1 MSKTDTT
8 PKVVIDN
15 RGENTLLALLK
26 SLLSQAVS
34 LDIATGYFEI
44 GSLLAL
50 QNSWRY
56 LKNLRIILGDE
67 TSKRT
72 RRELIESIKRQCN
85 ESIEIE
91 KERDDTLKGLNAI
104 RDALDNKR
112 IRMKIYTKAKFHA
125 KTYLVRNEPLKFPD
139 YAVVG
144 SSNFTLPG
152 LTKNLELNILTQE
165 NNQVEAVKTW
175 FSEIWSESEEL
186 INPEILRVITPH
198 LKLYLPFEV
207 YAKALYEYFLG
218 REKTPL
224 EWEEKESVIYP
235 ILDKYQKDG
244 YHQALKIAET
254 WQGALICDS
263 VGLGKTFIGLMLLE
277 YYLHLGKRV
286 LLIVPKSSRKSV
298 WERFIKKHLK
308 PHRRYVY
315 QQTFRIYNHTDF
327 GREETRTIPD
337 EAFEEMKKDTDVII
351 IDEAHHFRN
360 SGITRSNKLY
370 ELCQGKIVYFITATP
385 INNSLYDLFHLINYF
400 ARNRWSYFESI
411 GIRDLRSHFKEA
423 EEKMEREIEF
433 GDIQAKVVATDFL
446 RTDRLLKAILIQRSR
461 AFVKSLEVEEENRT
475 PSFPQRQPP
484 KVVHYLL
491 SKVYRGLYD
500 DIKSAFG
507 KKEPLLTLAI
517 YNPEAY
523 RKRKKDESI
532 ERREK
537 QVIGLIRTLLLKRL
551 ESSYKAF
558 EASLE
563 GLLFKMFQFVKI
575 YRSELI
581 ETWKMKYKSQWE
593 VVKEHR
599 LERFDLEEESEE
611 EDEAPDISEKLE
623 ENEYEISK
631 LISLVLDDMTE
642 IVTILSEVY
651 QYLSP
656 KTDDKLEKL
665 VGHLRNDNILRN
677 QKIVIF
683 TEFRDTARYL
693 FKQLRDAHR
702 FTNVE
707 ELDST
712 RNIDREKI
720 IKRFAPYYNCSDE
733 ELQDFVGPNQKYEP
747 IRILISTDVLSES
760 LNLQDAN
767 IVINY
772 DLHWNPVRLMQRIGR
787 VDRRID
793 LSKAIHHHKAYF
805 YNFLPPDELEDL
817 LGLMKKIT
825 GKITRIN
832 KTLGLEAPLIGP
844 DDPVETLKLFNE
856 RYEGQHSVEEKLR
869 LELNKIARDH
879 PDLHE
884 NLSHLPLRLFSGKEA
899 NLKTFK
905 GLFCCYKFP
914 PIEEG
919 KPQEA
924 RWYFREFITGRVV
937 EGVEGIYEKIQCLP
951 ETARVT
957 IASPEA
963 LTEQRRE
970 IERYIKNTYLR
981 ALQASQDY
989 KPILLCWMEVC

>member
-8 PKVVIDN
+8 LKVVIDN
-15 RGENTLLALLK
+15 REENTLLALLK
-26 SLLSQAVS
+26 SLLPQAVS

-44 GSLLAL
+44 GSFLAL
-50 QNSWRY
+50 QDSWRR
-56 LKNLRIILGDE
+56 LKNLRVILGDE

-72 RRELIESIKRQCN
+72 RRELVESIKRQCN
-85 ESIEIE
+85 KSIEVE
-91 KERDDTLKGLNAI
+91 KERDDTLTGLDAI

-112 IRMKIYTKAKFHA
+112 IRIKIYTRAKFHP
-125 KTYLVRNEPLKFPD
+125 KTYLVRNEALKSSD

-144 SSNFTLPG
+144 SSNFTRPG
-152 LTKNLELNILTQE
+152 LTKNLELNLFTQE
-165 NNQVEAVKTW
+165 KSQVEAVKTW

-186 INPEILRVITPH
+186 INPEILRVIIPH

-327 GREETRTIPD
+327 GREETRTIPN
-337 EAFEEMKKDTDVII
+337 EAFEEMKRDTDVII

-360 SGITRSNKLY
+360 SGITRSKKLY

-423 EEKMEREIEF
+423 EEKMERKIEF

-446 RTDRLLKAILIQRSR
+446 RTDKLLKTILIQRSR
-461 AFVKSLEVEEENRT
+461 TFVKSLEAEEDKT
-475 PSFPQRQPP
+475 PSFPLRQPP
-484 KVVHYLL
+484 KVVQYLL

-500 DIKSAFG
+500 DIKSALG

-563 GLLFKMFQFVKI
+563 GLLFKMFQFVRI

-611 EDEAPDISEKLE
+611 EDEVPDISEKLE

-642 IVTILSEVY
+642 IVTILAEVY

-693 FKQLRDAHR
+693 MTQLRDGHK

-712 RNIDREKI
+712 RNVDREKI

-733 ELQDFVGPNQKYEP
+733 ELPDYVGPERKYEP
-747 IRILISTDVLSES
+747 VRILISTDVLSES

-793 LSKAIHHHKAYF
+793 LSKAIHHHKVYF

-817 LGLMKKIT
+817 LGLMKRIT

-832 KTLGLEAPLIGP
+832 KTLGLEAPLIRP

-869 LELNKIARDH
+869 LELNKIARKY
-879 PDLHE
+879 PDLYE
-884 NLSHLPLRLFSGKEA
+884 NLPHLPLRLFSGKRA
-899 NLKTFK
+899 DFKSFK
-905 GLFCCYKFP
+905 GLFCCYRFP

-919 KPQEA
+919 KPQEV
-924 RWYFREFITGRVV
+924 RWYFREFTTRKVV
-937 EGVEGIYEKIQCLP
+937 EGVESIYEKIQCLSG
-951 ETARVT
+951 TARAT
-957 IASPEA
+957 IASPEDLA
-963 LTEQRRE
+963 EQRKE

-981 ALQASQDY
+981 ALQAPQDY

>member
-8 PKVVIDN
+8 SKVVIDN

-26 SLLSQAVS
+26 SLLPQAVS

-56 LKNLRIILGDE
+56 LKNLRVILGDE

-263 VGLGKTFIGLMLLE
+263 IGLGKTFIGLMLLE

-315 QQTFRIYNHTDF
+315 QQTFRIYSHTDF
-327 GREETRTIPD
+327 GREETRTIPN

-360 SGITRSNKLY
+360 SGITRSKNLH
-370 ELCQGKIVYFITATP
+370 ELCEGKIVYFITATP

-869 LELNKIARDH
+869 LELNKIARKY
-879 PDLHE
+879 PDLYE
-884 NLSHLPLRLFSGKEA
+884 NLPHLPLRLFSGERADFKS
-899 NLKTFK
+899 FK
-905 GLFCCYKFP
+905 GLFCCYRFP
-914 PIEEG
+914 PIEES
-919 KPQEA
+919 KPQEV
-924 RWYFREFITGRVV
+924 RWYFREFTTRKVV
-937 EGVEGIYEKIQCLP
+937 EGVEGIYEKIQCLSD
-951 ETARVT
+951 TARAT
-957 IASPEA
+957 IASPEDLA
-963 LTEQRRE
+963 EQRKE

-981 ALQASQDY
+981 ALQAPQDY

>member
-1 MSKTDTT
+1 MNKIGSTSKI
-8 PKVVIDN
+8 VVDN
-15 RGENTLLALLK
+15 RGENTLLALLR
-26 SLLSQAVS
+26 SLLSQAIS

-44 GSLLAL
+44 GSLISL
-50 QNSWRY
+50 QGSWQH

-72 RRELIESIKRQCN
+72 RRELVESIKRQCN
-85 ESIEIE
+85 ESIEVE
-91 KERDDTLKGLNAI
+91 KERDDTLKGLDAI
-104 RDALDNKR
+104 RDALDNKKIR
-112 IRMKIYTKAKFHA
+112 IKIYTRAKFHP
-125 KTYLVRNEPLKFPD
+125 KTYLVRNEALKSPD
-139 YAVVG
+139 YAIVG
-144 SSNFTLPG
+144 SSNFTRPG
-152 LTKNLELNILTQE
+152 LTKNLELNIFTQE
-165 NNQVEAVKTW
+165 KNQVEAVKMW

-186 INPEILRVITPH
+186 INPEILRVIIPH

-254 WQGALICDS
+254 WGGALICDS

-298 WERFIKKHLK
+298 WERFIKKYLR

-327 GREETRTIPD
+327 GREETRAIPN

-351 IDEAHHFRN
+351 VDEAHHFRN
-360 SGITRSNKLY
+360 SGIARSKKLY
-370 ELCQGKIVYFITATP
+370 ELCKEKIVYFITATP

-433 GDIQAKVVATDFL
+433 GDIQAKAVSTDFL
-446 RTDRLLKAILIQRSR
+446 RTDKLLKAILIQRSR
-461 AFVKSLEVEEENRT
+461 AFVKSLETENDKV
-475 PSFPQRQPP
+475 PFFPERQPP
-484 KVVHYLL
+484 KIVEYFL
-491 SKVYRGLYD
+491 SKVYRGLYG

-507 KKEPLLTLAI
+507 RKEPLLRLAI

-563 GLLFKMFQFVKI
+563 GLLFKMFQFAKVHRPK
-575 YRSELI
+575 LI
-581 ETWKMKYKSQWE
+581 KMWE
-593 VVKEHR
+593 VEYINQWKVVKKHR

-611 EDEAPDISEKLE
+611 EDEVPNIPEKLE
-623 ENEYEISK
+623 ESEYKIDK
-631 LISLVLDDMTE
+631 LISLVLDDMTQ
-642 IVTILSEVY
+642 IVTILSKVY
-651 QYLSP
+651 EHLSP
-656 KTDDKLEKL
+656 KTDDKLRKL
-665 VGHLRNDNILRN
+665 ATHLQNEDILKN
-677 QKIVIF
+677 QKVVIF

-693 FKQLRDAHR
+693 FKQLKDRYK

-733 ELQDFVGPNQKYEP
+733 ELQDYVGLDRKYEP
-747 IRILISTDVLSES
+747 VRILISTDVLSES

-793 LSKAIHHHKAYF
+793 LTKPIHHDKVYF
-805 YNFLPPDELEDL
+805 YNFLPPNELEDL
-817 LGLMKKIT
+817 LHLMKKIT
-825 GKITRIN
+825 GKVTRIN
-832 KTLGLEAPLIGP
+832 KTLGLEAPLIRP

-856 RYEGQHSVEEKLR
+856 RYEGRHSVEEKLR
-869 LELNKIARDH
+869 LELNKIAREH
-879 PDLHE
+879 PDLYK
-884 NLSHLPLRLFSGKEA
+884 NLPYLPLRLFSGKRAVSESC
-899 NLKTFK
+899 K

-919 KPQEA
+919 KPQEV
-924 RWYFREFITGRVV
+924 RWYFRGSAAEKILEEV
-937 EGVEGIYEKIQCLP
+937 ESIYEKIQCLP
-951 ETARVT
+951 DTPRAT
-957 IASPEA
+957 IVSPEELA
-963 LTEQRRE
+963 EQRKN

-981 ALQASQDY
+981 ALQAPQNY
-989 KPILLCWMEVC
+989 KPTLLCWMEVC

>member
-1 MSKTDTT
+1 MSETD
-8 PKVVIDN
+8 KIKIVVDN
-15 RGENTLLALLK
+15 REDNTLLALLK
-26 SLLSQAVS
+26 SLLPQATS
-34 LDIATGYFEI
+34 LSVATGYFEI
-44 GSLLAL
+44 GSLFVL
-50 QNSWRY
+50 QDSWQH

-85 ESIEIE
+85 ESIEAE
-91 KERDDTLKGLNAI
+91 KEQDNALKGLDAI
-104 RDALDNKR
+104 RDALDNKKIR
-112 IRMKIYTKAKFHA
+112 IKIYTRAKFHA
-125 KTYLVRNEPLKFPD
+125 KTYLVRNEALKSPD
-139 YAVVG
+139 YAIIG
-144 SSNFTLPG
+144 SSNFTRPG
-152 LTKNLELNILTQE
+152 LTENLELNLFTQE
-165 NNQVEAVKTW
+165 KDQVEAVKAW

-186 INPEILRVITPH
+186 INPEILKVITPH

-207 YAKALYEYFLG
+207 YTKALYEYFLG

-224 EWEEKESVIYP
+224 EWEEKESVVYP

-254 WQGALICDS
+254 WGGALICDS

-277 YYLHLGKRV
+277 YYLRLGKRV

-298 WERFIKKHLK
+298 WERYIKKYLK
-308 PHRRYVY
+308 PHKRYVY

-327 GREETRTIPD
+327 GREETITVPN

-351 IDEAHHFRN
+351 VDEAHHFRN
-360 SGITRSNKLY
+360 PGITRSKKFY
-370 ELCQGKIVYFITATP
+370 ELCEGKIVYFITATP
-385 INNSLYDLFHLINYF
+385 INNSLYDLFHLVNYF

-433 GDIQAKVVATDFL
+433 GDIQAKVMATDFL
-446 RTDRLLKAILIQRSR
+446 RTDKLLKAILIQRSR
-461 AFVKSLEVEEENRT
+461 AFVKSLETENGEAL
-475 PSFPQRQPP
+475 SFPERQPP
-484 KVVHYLL
+484 KVVEYSL

-507 KKEPLLTLAI
+507 KKEPLLSLAI

-523 RKRKKDESI
+523 RKRKKDESV

-563 GLLFKMFQFVKI
+563 DLLFKMFQFVKI
-575 YRSELI
+575 YRPELI
-581 ETWKMKYKSQWE
+581 ETWEMKYKAHWE
-593 VVKEHR
+593 VVKKHR
-599 LERFDLEEESEE
+599 LERFDIKEEPEE
-611 EDEAPDISEKLE
+611 EDEIPEVPEKLE
-623 ENEYEISK
+623 ESEYELDR
-631 LISLVLDDMTE
+631 LISLVLDDMTQ
-642 IVTILSEVY
+642 IVTILSKVY
-651 QYLSP
+651 GYLSP

-665 VGHLRNDNILRN
+665 ITCLQTEDILRN

-693 FKQLRDAHR
+693 FKQLKDKYK
-702 FTNVE
+702 FTNIE

-712 RNIDREKI
+712 RNVDREKI

-733 ELQDFVGPNQKYEP
+733 ELQDYIGSNRKYES

-793 LSKAIHHHKAYF
+793 LTKPIHHDKIYF
-805 YNFLPPDELEDL
+805 YNFLPPDELEGL
-817 LGLMKKIT
+817 LHLMKKIT

-832 KTLGLEAPLIGP
+832 KTLGLEAPLIRP

-856 RYEGQHSVEEKLR
+856 RYEGRHSVEEKLR
-869 LELNKIARDH
+869 LELNKIAKEH
-879 PDLHE
+879 PDLYE
-884 NLSHLPLRLFSGKEA
+884 NLKFLPLRLFSGKQA
-899 NLKTFK
+899 DSKSSR
-905 GLFCCYKFP
+905 GLFCCYRFP

-919 KPQEA
+919 KSQEV
-924 RWYFREFITGRVV
+924 RWYFCESATGKII
-937 EGVEGIYEKIQCLP
+937 EGVENIYEKIQCLP
-951 ETARVT
+951 DTPRVT
-957 IASPEA
+957 IASPED
-963 LTEQRRE
+963 LSEQRKE

-981 ALQASQDY
+981 ALQAPQDY
-989 KPILLCWMEVC
+989 KPTLLCWMEVC